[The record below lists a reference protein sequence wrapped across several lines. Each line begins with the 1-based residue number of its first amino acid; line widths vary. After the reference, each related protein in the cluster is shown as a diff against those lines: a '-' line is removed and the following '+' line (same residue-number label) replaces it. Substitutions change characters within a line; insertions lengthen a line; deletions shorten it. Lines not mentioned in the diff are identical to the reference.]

1 MKKFYYIF
9 PVALLAVF
17 SAVYSQFSKASDEAA
32 SIRAEKAAALKTEEE
47 NKRKVSEAKSRE
59 DSEKRVAA
67 RQAEEKKKEEE
78 RIVKWEAETKRVA
91 DEGRQHAAQT
101 TAYTAEIA
109 VMEKELAELRATKD
123 VRNREYLAS
132 ATDVELTAIAKRS
145 AELEIQRLTEM
156 VARKAAGTS
165 IMK

>member
-9 PVALLAVF
+9 PLLLLAVF
-17 SAVYSQFSKASDEAA
+17 SALYTQFSKTSDEAERV
-32 SIRAEKAAALKTEEE
+32 SAEKTRALKLDEEE
-47 NKRKVSEAKSRE
+47 KRKAAEAKSRE
-59 DSEKRVAA
+59 DSAKRVAA
-67 RQAEEKKKEEE
+67 RQAEERKKEEE
-78 RIVKWEAETKRVA
+78 RIAKWETETKRVA
-91 DEGRQHAAQT
+91 DEARQFSTQT
-101 TAYTAEIA
+101 TAYTTEISA
-109 VMEKELAELRATKD
+109 MEKELAELRSTKD

-132 ATDVELTAIAKRS
+132 ASDVELTAVAKRS